1 MEQKRL
7 CPYCMGELPPAA
19 DSCVHC
25 GKVFAGRNP
34 AGCLPVGTVLA
45 GRYTVGEM
53 RSLDGE
59 GILYRGV
66 ENLGCFRVTIKEYLP
81 VTLSAERGADCI
93 LQPKTG
99 SEVLFKTTRMDFAD
113 LYRALE
119 RITPAT
125 GLEAVLDVVEANNTV
140 YAVMENLGGTP
151 LDQWLEAQGAPL
163 RPDDACAMLQPV
175 FEGVAAMHKIGLVHR
190 GICPENL
197 RVMADGRCRLA
208 GYATVGLRTAG
219 SGLRE
224 QLYEGYSAPEQYS
237 TAEFE
242 GRYTDEYGLAAV
254 FYRMVCGQAPV
265 PAAQRMVADSNPRA
279 KSVNGSLPLYVSQV
293 LQLGLRL
300 RPMERIQTVPQLYQA
315 LSSKEYTAEL
325 TRTMKPETPVR
336 TAQPEPERKEH
347 LLSLKALLAGIVILL
362 SILILL
368 TLWSVLSQHIHQPA
382 ASAAESEPASSEV
395 MVPQNLVPNFIGMDY
410 TQVQNNREYTS
421 MYLFYVTEEY
431 SDTAPAG
438 QIIQQE
444 PSADTVLK
452 AGETIQ
458 LVVSKGPQMAE
469 MPNIIGFTQDS
480 AVKELEA
487 RGLVASCFMVVND
500 GSYASG
506 CVVRTSEEPGTK
518 VEVGTV
524 ITVYI
529 AADPSVQSTV
539 TPEEPAATEPTTTEP
554 APPETTDPT
563 PTEPEYNT
571 D

>member
-7 CPYCMGELPPAA
+7 CPFCMGELPPAA
-19 DSCVHC
+19 TVCPHC
-25 GKVFAGRNP
+25 GKILEGCNP

-59 GILYRGV
+59 GVLYSGV
-66 ENLGCFRVTIKEYLP
+66 ENLGAFRVTIKEYLP

-93 LQPKTG
+93 LRPKQG

-113 LYRALE
+113 LYRAVQ
-119 RITPAT
+119 RITPAS

-140 YAVMENLGGTP
+140 YAVLENLGGTP
-151 LDQWLEAQGAPL
+151 LEQWLENRPAPVQAE
-163 RPDDACAMLQPV
+163 DACAMLRPV
-175 FEGVAAMHKIGLVHR
+175 FEGVAAMHKAGLVHR
-190 GICPENL
+190 GICPENI
-197 RVMADGRCRLA
+197 RVMSDGRCRLA

-219 SGLRE
+219 SGLHE
-224 QLYEGYSAPEQYS
+224 QLYEGYSAPEQYT

-242 GRYTDEYGLAAV
+242 GRYTDEYSLAAV
-254 FYRMVCGQAPV
+254 FYRMVCGQAPM
-265 PAAQRMVADSNPRA
+265 PAAQRVVSDSNPRA
-279 KSVNGSLPLYVSQV
+279 RTVEPAVPAYVSDV

-300 RPMERIQTVPQLYQA
+300 KVMERIQTVPQLYQA

-368 TLWSVLSQHIHQPA
+368 TLWSVLSQHIHRPA

-452 AGETIQ
+452 AGETIR

-563 PTEPEYNT
+563 PTEYNT

>member
-1 MEQKRL
+1 MEATRL
-7 CPYCMGELPPAA
+7 CPYCLQPLPGAA
-19 DSCVHC
+19 QSCPHC
-25 GKVFAGRNP
+25 GKSFAGRNP
-34 AGCLPVGTVLA
+34 GGTLPVGTVLA

-53 RSLDGE
+53 LSIDGE
-59 GILYRGV
+59 GILYRGA
-66 ENLGCFRVTIKEYLP
+66 ENLGRFRVTIKEYLP
-81 VTLSAERGADCI
+81 ITLTAERTAEST
-93 LQPKTG
+93 LRPKTG

-113 LYRALE
+113 LYRSIQ
-119 RITPAT
+119 RITPAN
-125 GLEAVLDVVEANNTV
+125 GLEAVLDVVEANNSV
-140 YAVMENLGGTP
+140 YAILENLGGTP
-151 LDQWLEAQGAPL
+151 LDQWLENHPGTI
-163 RPDDACAMLQPV
+163 RPDDACTMLQPV

-190 GICPENL
+190 GICPENI
-197 RVMADGRCRLA
+197 RVMENNRCRLA

-219 SGLRE
+219 SGLHE

-242 GRYTDEYGLAAV
+242 GRYTDEYSLAAV

-336 TAQPEPERKEH
+336 TAQPEPERREH

-452 AGETIQ
+452 AGETIR

-529 AADPSVQSTV
+529 AADPSVQITV

-563 PTEPEYNT
+563 PTEYNT

>member
-1 MEQKRL
+1 MEATRL
-7 CPYCMGELPPAA
+7 CPYCLQPLPGAA
-19 DSCVHC
+19 QSCPHC
-25 GKVFAGRNP
+25 GKSFAGRNP
-34 AGCLPVGTVLA
+34 GGTLPVGTVLA

-53 RSLDGE
+53 LSIDGE
-59 GILYRGV
+59 GILYRGA
-66 ENLGCFRVTIKEYLP
+66 ENLGRFRVTIKEYLP
-81 VTLSAERGADCI
+81 ITLTAERTAEST
-93 LQPKTG
+93 LRPKTG

-113 LYRALE
+113 LYRSIQ
-119 RITPAT
+119 RITPAN
-125 GLEAVLDVVEANNTV
+125 GLEAVLDVVEANNSV
-140 YAVMENLGGTP
+140 YAILENLGGTP
-151 LDQWLEAQGAPL
+151 LDQWLENHPGTI
-163 RPDDACAMLQPV
+163 RPDDACTMLQPV

-190 GICPENL
+190 GICPENI
-197 RVMADGRCRLA
+197 RVMENNRCRLA

-219 SGLRE
+219 SGLHE

-242 GRYTDEYGLAAV
+242 GRYTDEYSLAAV

-395 MVPQNLVPNFIGMDY
+395 MAPQNLVPNFIGMDY

-518 VEVGTV
+518 VKVGTV

>member
-1 MEQKRL
+1 MEATRL
-7 CPYCMGELPPAA
+7 CPYCLQPLPGAA
-19 DSCVHC
+19 QSCPHC
-25 GKVFAGRNP
+25 GKSFAGRNP
-34 AGCLPVGTVLA
+34 GGTLPVGTVLA

-53 RSLDGE
+53 LSIDGE
-59 GILYRGV
+59 GILYRGA
-66 ENLGCFRVTIKEYLP
+66 ENLGRFRVTIKEYLP
-81 VTLSAERGADCI
+81 ITLTAERTAEST
-93 LQPKTG
+93 LRPKTG

-113 LYRALE
+113 LYRSIQ
-119 RITPAT
+119 RITPAN
-125 GLEAVLDVVEANNTV
+125 GLEAVLDVVEANNSV
-140 YAVMENLGGTP
+140 YAILENLGGTP
-151 LDQWLEAQGAPL
+151 LDQWLENHPGTI
-163 RPDDACAMLQPV
+163 RPDDACTMLQPV

-190 GICPENL
+190 GICPENI
-197 RVMADGRCRLA
+197 RVMENDRCRLA

-219 SGLRE
+219 SGLHE

-242 GRYTDEYGLAAV
+242 GRYTDEYSLAAV

-265 PAAQRMVADSNPRA
+265 PAAQRIVADSNPRA

-452 AGETIQ
+452 AGETIR

-469 MPNIIGFTQDS
+469 MPNIIGFTQDG

-529 AADPSVQSTV
+529 AADPSVQITV

-554 APPETTDPT
+554 TPPETTDPT

>member
-1 MEQKRL
+1 MEATRL
-7 CPYCMGELPPAA
+7 CPYCLQPLPGAA
-19 DSCVHC
+19 QSCPHC
-25 GKVFAGRNP
+25 GKSFAGRNP
-34 AGCLPVGTVLA
+34 GGTLPVGTVLA

-53 RSLDGE
+53 LSIDGE
-59 GILYRGV
+59 GILYRGA
-66 ENLGCFRVTIKEYLP
+66 ENLGRFRVTIKEYLP
-81 VTLSAERGADCI
+81 ITLTAERTAEST
-93 LQPKTG
+93 LRPKTG

-113 LYRALE
+113 LYRSIQ
-119 RITPAT
+119 RITPAN
-125 GLEAVLDVVEANNTV
+125 GLEAVLDVVEANNSV
-140 YAVMENLGGTP
+140 YAILENLGGTP
-151 LDQWLEAQGAPL
+151 LDQWLENHPGTI
-163 RPDDACAMLQPV
+163 RPDDACTMLQPV

-190 GICPENL
+190 GICPENI
-197 RVMADGRCRLA
+197 RVMENDRCRLA

-242 GRYTDEYGLAAV
+242 GRYTDEYSLAAV

-469 MPNIIGFTQDS
+469 MPNIIGFTQDG

>member
-1 MEQKRL
+1 MEATRL
-7 CPYCMGELPPAA
+7 CPYCLQPLPGAA
-19 DSCVHC
+19 QSCPHC
-25 GKVFAGRNP
+25 GKSFAGRNP
-34 AGCLPVGTVLA
+34 GGTLPVGTVLA

-53 RSLDGE
+53 LSIDGE
-59 GILYRGV
+59 GILYRGA
-66 ENLGCFRVTIKEYLP
+66 ENLGRFRVTIKEYLP
-81 VTLSAERGADCI
+81 ITLTAERTAEST
-93 LQPKTG
+93 LRPKTG

-113 LYRALE
+113 LYRSIQ
-119 RITPAT
+119 RITPAN
-125 GLEAVLDVVEANNTV
+125 GLEAVLDVVEANNSV
-140 YAVMENLGGTP
+140 YAILENLGGTP
-151 LDQWLEAQGAPL
+151 LDQWLENHPGTI
-163 RPDDACAMLQPV
+163 RPDDACTMLQPV

-190 GICPENL
+190 GICPVNI
-197 RVMADGRCRLA
+197 RVMENDRCRLA

-219 SGLRE
+219 SGLHE

-242 GRYTDEYGLAAV
+242 GRYTDEYSLAAV

-265 PAAQRMVADSNPRA
+265 PAAQRIVADSNPRA

-452 AGETIQ
+452 AGETIR

>member
-1 MEQKRL
+1 MEATRL
-7 CPYCMGELPPAA
+7 CPYCLQPLPGAA
-19 DSCVHC
+19 QSCPHC
-25 GKVFAGRNP
+25 GKSFAGRNP
-34 AGCLPVGTVLA
+34 GGTLPVGTVLA

-53 RSLDGE
+53 LSIDGE
-59 GILYRGV
+59 GILYRGA
-66 ENLGCFRVTIKEYLP
+66 ENLGRFRVTIKEYLP
-81 VTLSAERGADCI
+81 ITLTAERTAEST
-93 LQPKTG
+93 LRPKTG

-113 LYRALE
+113 LYRSIQ
-119 RITPAT
+119 RITPAN
-125 GLEAVLDVVEANNTV
+125 GLEAVLDVVEANNSV
-140 YAVMENLGGTP
+140 YAILENLGGTP
-151 LDQWLEAQGAPL
+151 LDQWLENHPGTI
-163 RPDDACAMLQPV
+163 RPDDACTMLQPV

-190 GICPENL
+190 GICPENI
-197 RVMADGRCRLA
+197 RVMENDRCRLA

-219 SGLRE
+219 SGLHE

-242 GRYTDEYGLAAV
+242 GRYTDEYSLAAV

-336 TAQPEPERKEH
+336 TAPPEPERKEH

-452 AGETIQ
+452 AGETIR

-529 AADPSVQSTV
+529 AADPSVQITV
-539 TPEEPAATEPTTTEP
+539 TPEEPAATESTTTEP

>member
-1 MEQKRL
+1 MEATRL
-7 CPYCMGELPPAA
+7 CPYCLQPLPGAA
-19 DSCVHC
+19 QSCPHC
-25 GKVFAGRNP
+25 GKSFAGRNP
-34 AGCLPVGTVLA
+34 GGTLPVGTVLA

-53 RSLDGE
+53 LSIDGE
-59 GILYRGV
+59 GILYRGA
-66 ENLGCFRVTIKEYLP
+66 ENLGRFRVTIKEYLP
-81 VTLSAERGADCI
+81 ITLTAERTAEST
-93 LQPKTG
+93 LRPKTG

-113 LYRALE
+113 LYRSIQ
-119 RITPAT
+119 RITPAN
-125 GLEAVLDVVEANNTV
+125 GLEAVLDVVEANNSV
-140 YAVMENLGGTP
+140 YAILENLGGTP
-151 LDQWLEAQGAPL
+151 LDQWLENHPGTI
-163 RPDDACAMLQPV
+163 RPDDACTMLQPV

-190 GICPENL
+190 GICPENI
-197 RVMADGRCRLA
+197 RVMENDRCRLA

-219 SGLRE
+219 SGLHE

-242 GRYTDEYGLAAV
+242 GRYTDEYSLAAV

-265 PAAQRMVADSNPRA
+265 PAAQRIVADSNPRA

-469 MPNIIGFTQDS
+469 MPNIIDFTQDS

-529 AADPSVQSTV
+529 AADPSVQITV

>member
-1 MEQKRL
+1 MEATRL
-7 CPYCMGELPPAA
+7 CPYCLQPLPGAA
-19 DSCVHC
+19 QSCPHC
-25 GKVFAGRNP
+25 GKSFAGRNP
-34 AGCLPVGTVLA
+34 GGTLPVGTVLA

-53 RSLDGE
+53 LSIDGE
-59 GILYRGV
+59 GILYRGA
-66 ENLGCFRVTIKEYLP
+66 ENLGRFRVTIKEYLP
-81 VTLSAERGADCI
+81 ITLTAERTAEST
-93 LQPKTG
+93 LRPKTG

-113 LYRALE
+113 LYRSIQ
-119 RITPAT
+119 RITPAN
-125 GLEAVLDVVEANNTV
+125 GLEAVLDVVEANNSV
-140 YAVMENLGGTP
+140 YAILENLGGTP
-151 LDQWLEAQGAPL
+151 LDQWLENHPGTI
-163 RPDDACAMLQPV
+163 RPDDACTMLQPV

-190 GICPENL
+190 GICPENI
-197 RVMADGRCRLA
+197 RVMENDRCRLA

-242 GRYTDEYGLAAV
+242 GRYTDEYSLAAV

-336 TAQPEPERKEH
+336 TAPPEPERKEH

-452 AGETIQ
+452 AGETIR

-529 AADPSVQSTV
+529 AADPSVQITV

>member
-1 MEQKRL
+1 MEATRL
-7 CPYCMGELPPAA
+7 CPYCLQPLPGAA
-19 DSCVHC
+19 QSCPHC
-25 GKVFAGRNP
+25 GKSFAGRNP
-34 AGCLPVGTVLA
+34 GGTLPVGTVLA

-53 RSLDGE
+53 LSIDGE
-59 GILYRGV
+59 GILYRGA
-66 ENLGCFRVTIKEYLP
+66 ENLGRFRVTIKEYLP
-81 VTLSAERGADCI
+81 ITLTAERTAEST
-93 LQPKTG
+93 LRPKTG

-113 LYRALE
+113 LYRSIQ
-119 RITPAT
+119 RITPAN
-125 GLEAVLDVVEANNTV
+125 GLEAVLDVVEANNSV
-140 YAVMENLGGTP
+140 YAILENLGGTP
-151 LDQWLEAQGAPL
+151 LDQWLENHPGTI
-163 RPDDACAMLQPV
+163 RPDDACTMLQPV

-190 GICPENL
+190 GICPENI
-197 RVMADGRCRLA
+197 RVMENDRCLLA

-219 SGLRE
+219 SGLHE

-242 GRYTDEYGLAAV
+242 GRYTDEYSLAAV

-265 PAAQRMVADSNPRA
+265 PAAQRIVADSNPRA

-452 AGETIQ
+452 AGETIR

>member
-1 MEQKRL
+1 MEATRL
-7 CPYCMGELPPAA
+7 CPYCLQPLPGAA
-19 DSCVHC
+19 QSCPHC
-25 GKVFAGRNP
+25 GKSFAGRNP
-34 AGCLPVGTVLA
+34 GSTLPVGTVLA

-53 RSLDGE
+53 LSIDGE
-59 GILYRGV
+59 GILYRGA
-66 ENLGCFRVTIKEYLP
+66 ENLGRFRVTIKEYLP
-81 VTLSAERGADCI
+81 ITLTAERTAEST
-93 LQPKTG
+93 LRPKTG

-113 LYRALE
+113 LYRSIQ
-119 RITPAT
+119 RITPAN
-125 GLEAVLDVVEANNTV
+125 GLEAVLDVVEANNSV
-140 YAVMENLGGTP
+140 YAILENLGGTP
-151 LDQWLEAQGAPL
+151 LDQWLENHPGTI
-163 RPDDACAMLQPV
+163 RPDDACTMLQPV

-190 GICPENL
+190 GICPENI
-197 RVMADGRCRLA
+197 RVMENNRCRLA

-219 SGLRE
+219 SGLHE

-242 GRYTDEYGLAAV
+242 GRYTDEYSLAAV

-452 AGETIQ
+452 AGETIR

-469 MPNIIGFTQDS
+469 MPNIIGFTQDG

-529 AADPSVQSTV
+529 AADPSVQITV

-563 PTEPEYNT
+563 PTEPEHNT

>member
-1 MEQKRL
+1 MEATRL
-7 CPYCMGELPPAA
+7 CPYCLQPLPGAA
-19 DSCVHC
+19 QSCPHC
-25 GKVFAGRNP
+25 GKSFAGRNP
-34 AGCLPVGTVLA
+34 GGTLPVGTVLA

-53 RSLDGE
+53 LSIDGE
-59 GILYRGV
+59 GILYRGA
-66 ENLGCFRVTIKEYLP
+66 ENLGRFRVTIKEYLP
-81 VTLSAERGADCI
+81 ITLTAERTAEST
-93 LQPKTG
+93 LRPKTG

-113 LYRALE
+113 LYRSIQ
-119 RITPAT
+119 RITPAN
-125 GLEAVLDVVEANNTV
+125 GLEAVLDVVEANNSV
-140 YAVMENLGGTP
+140 YAILENLGGTP
-151 LDQWLEAQGAPL
+151 LDQWLENHPGTI

-190 GICPENL
+190 GICPENI
-197 RVMADGRCRLA
+197 RVMENNRCRLA

-219 SGLRE
+219 SGLHE

-242 GRYTDEYGLAAV
+242 GRYTDEYSLAAV

-265 PAAQRMVADSNPRA
+265 PAAQRIVADSNPRA

-452 AGETIQ
+452 AGETIR

-529 AADPSVQSTV
+529 AADPSVQITA

>member
-1 MEQKRL
+1 MEATRL
-7 CPYCMGELPPAA
+7 CPYCLQPLPGAA
-19 DSCVHC
+19 QSCPHC
-25 GKVFAGRNP
+25 GKSFAGRNP
-34 AGCLPVGTVLA
+34 GGTLPVGTVLA

-53 RSLDGE
+53 LSIDGE
-59 GILYRGV
+59 GILYRGA
-66 ENLGCFRVTIKEYLP
+66 ENLGRFRVTIKEYLP
-81 VTLSAERGADCI
+81 ITLTAERTAENT
-93 LQPKTG
+93 LRPKTG

-113 LYRALE
+113 LYRSIQ
-119 RITPAT
+119 RITPAN
-125 GLEAVLDVVEANNTV
+125 GLEAVLDVVEANNSV
-140 YAVMENLGGTP
+140 YAILENLGGTP
-151 LDQWLEAQGAPL
+151 LDQWLENHPGTI
-163 RPDDACAMLQPV
+163 RPDDACTMLQPV

-190 GICPENL
+190 GICPENI
-197 RVMADGRCRLA
+197 RVMENDRCRLA

-219 SGLRE
+219 SGLHE

-242 GRYTDEYGLAAV
+242 GRYTDEYSLAAV

-265 PAAQRMVADSNPRA
+265 PAAQRMVTDSNPRA

-325 TRTMKPETPVR
+325 TRTMKPEAPVH

-452 AGETIQ
+452 AGETIR

-469 MPNIIGFTQDS
+469 MPNIIGFTQDG

-529 AADPSVQSTV
+529 AADPSVQITV

>member
-1 MEQKRL
+1 MEATRL
-7 CPYCMGELPPAA
+7 CPYCLQPLPGAA
-19 DSCVHC
+19 QSCPHC
-25 GKVFAGRNP
+25 GKSFAGRNP
-34 AGCLPVGTVLA
+34 GGTLPVGTVLA

-53 RSLDGE
+53 LSIDGE
-59 GILYRGV
+59 GILYRGA
-66 ENLGCFRVTIKEYLP
+66 ENLGRFRVTIKEYLP
-81 VTLSAERGADCI
+81 ITLTAERTAEST
-93 LQPKTG
+93 LRPKTG

-113 LYRALE
+113 LYRSIQ
-119 RITPAT
+119 RITPAN
-125 GLEAVLDVVEANNTV
+125 GLEAVLDVVEANNSV
-140 YAVMENLGGTP
+140 YAILENLGGTP
-151 LDQWLEAQGAPL
+151 LDQWLENHPGTI
-163 RPDDACAMLQPV
+163 RPDDACTMLQPV

-190 GICPENL
+190 GICPENI
-197 RVMADGRCRLA
+197 RVMENDRCRLA

-219 SGLRE
+219 SGLHE

-242 GRYTDEYGLAAV
+242 GRYTDEYSLAAV
-254 FYRMVCGQAPV
+254 FYRMGCGQAPV
-265 PAAQRMVADSNPRA
+265 PAAQRIVADSNPRA

-452 AGETIQ
+452 AGETIR

-469 MPNIIGFTQDS
+469 MPNIIGFTQDG

-529 AADPSVQSTV
+529 AADPSVQITV

-554 APPETTDPT
+554 APPETTDPA

>member
-1 MEQKRL
+1 MEATRL
-7 CPYCMGELPPAA
+7 CPYCLQPLPGAA
-19 DSCVHC
+19 QSCPHC
-25 GKVFAGRNP
+25 GKSFAGRNP
-34 AGCLPVGTVLA
+34 GGTLPVGTVLA

-53 RSLDGE
+53 LSIDGE
-59 GILYRGV
+59 GILYRGA
-66 ENLGCFRVTIKEYLP
+66 ENLGRFRVTIKEYLP
-81 VTLSAERGADCI
+81 ITLTAERTAEST
-93 LQPKTG
+93 LRPKTG

-113 LYRALE
+113 LYRSIQ
-119 RITPAT
+119 RITPAN
-125 GLEAVLDVVEANNTV
+125 GLEAVLDVVEANNSV
-140 YAVMENLGGTP
+140 YAILENLGGTP
-151 LDQWLEAQGAPL
+151 LDQWLENHPGTI
-163 RPDDACAMLQPV
+163 RPDDACTMLQPV

-190 GICPENL
+190 GICPENI
-197 RVMADGRCRLA
+197 RVMENNRCRLA

-219 SGLRE
+219 SGLHE

-242 GRYTDEYGLAAV
+242 GRYTDEYSLAAV

-336 TAQPEPERKEH
+336 TAPPEPERKEH

-368 TLWSVLSQHIHQPA
+368 MLWSVLSQHIHQPA

-395 MVPQNLVPNFIGMDY
+395 MAPQNLVPNFIGMDY

-452 AGETIQ
+452 AGETIR

-469 MPNIIGFTQDS
+469 MPNIIGFTQDG

-529 AADPSVQSTV
+529 AADPSVQITV